1 MLKLLSSF
9 IFKFGNYYDVAS
21 LMLDGIPIKNED
33 DEFVPQE
40 KLFMKFSLK
49 GCAEVR
55 VIYLIAS

>member
-1 MLKLLSSF
+1 
-9 IFKFGNYYDVAS
+9 
-21 LMLDGIPIKNED
+21 MLDSIPVKSED

-55 VIYLIAS
+55 VIYLITS